1 MERKHNINLLLLSV
15 LLLVTAA
22 CSTTRNLPE
31 DETLYVGVKNM
42 EILNEDKTPAG
53 VQTLE
58 EVEAAL
64 SYPPNNAILGSNSL
78 RFPIPFGLW
87 IYNVYSEP
95 GNPCEGGDQS
105 VARLWLFQW
114 CCDLFCRLVEESSE
128 SQVKL

>member
-1 MERKHNINLLLLSV
+1 MRVENMKRKHNINRLLLLV
-15 LLLVTAA
+15 LFFVAVS
-22 CSTTRNLPE
+22 CSTTKNLPE

-42 EILNEDKTPAG
+42 EIVNEDKTPAG

-87 IYNVYSEP
+87 IYNDFV
-95 GNPCEGGDQS
+95 
-105 VARLWLFQW
+105 
-114 CCDLFCRLVEESSE
+114 
-128 SQVKL
+128 

>member
-1 MERKHNINLLLLSV
+1 MIVGDMERKHNINLLLLSV
-15 LLLVTAA
+15 LLLMTAA

-64 SYPPNNAILGSNSL
+64 SYPHFGKQLLAFSHSF
-78 RFPIPFGLW
+78 RFVDI
-87 IYNVYSEP
+87 
-95 GNPCEGGDQS
+95 Q
-105 VARLWLFQW
+105 
-114 CCDLFCRLVEESSE
+114 
-128 SQVKL
+128 

>member
-1 MERKHNINLLLLSV
+1 MIVGDMERKHNINLLLLSV

-22 CSTTRNLPE
+22 CSTTKNLPE

-64 SYPPNNAILGSNSL
+64 SYPPIMPFWEATPCVSP
-78 RFPIPFGLW
+78 FP
-87 IYNVYSEP
+87 
-95 GNPCEGGDQS
+95 S
-105 VARLWLFQW
+105 VCGYTMTL
-114 CCDLFCRLVEESSE
+114 
-128 SQVKL
+128 